1 MATSNFKNASIR
13 LTFDNGVDA
22 LGKPKKKLKAYHNV
36 SDSAAATPI
45 FETARVLTDFG
56 MKPLINLEKQSNLS
70 IYA

>member
-1 MATSNFKNASIR
+1 MANSNFKNASIR
-13 LTFDNGVDA
+13 LTFDNGVDE

-36 SDSAAATPI
+36 SDAAAATEV

>member
-1 MATSNFKNASIR
+1 MANSNFKNASIR

-22 LGKPKKKLKAYHNV
+22 SGKPKKKVKAYQNV
-36 SDSAAATPI
+36 SDTAAATEI

-56 MKPLINLEKQSNLS
+56 IKPLMNLEKQSNLS

>member
-1 MATSNFKNASIR
+1 MANSNFKNASIR
-13 LTFDNGVDA
+13 LTFDNGVDE
-22 LGKPKKKLKAYHNV
+22 LGKPKKKLKAYQNV
-36 SDSAAATPI
+36 TDSAGATQV